1 MFPFGKHV
9 AGRPPTPASI
19 SAVAVAV
26 LHTAASPR
34 VSASQLVFLVLAGS
48 NTLKSWYVEH
58 RPDVSTTAQTTHN
71 WSTYRIPPSPVAS
84 PHTSLVNLMFLYLVG
99 SIRLV
104 IRCMEHRADASAHR
118 LLTRILPK
126 Y

>member
-9 AGRPPTPASI
+9 AGGPPTPPWI
-19 SAVAVAV
+19 SAVGVAV
-26 LHTAASPR
+26 LRTAASPP

-48 NTLKSWYVEH
+48 NTLEIWYVEH
-58 RPDVSTTAQTTHN
+58 CPDVSTTAQTTHN
-71 WSTYRIPPSPVAS
+71 WSTYRIPSSPVAS
-84 PHTSLVNLMFLYLVG
+84 PHTSLGNLMFLYLVG

-118 LLTRILPK
+118 LLSRMLPK